1 MRNGGIGS
9 WMARRARMTPRRTA
23 IVHPARPGH
32 GGLEW
37 TYAQA
42 HERTT
47 RLAHALRKL
56 GVRRADRV
64 AYLGPN
70 HPTFLE
76 TLFAT
81 GTLGATF
88 VPLNWRLAGPELAF
102 CLGDSASTV
111 LIHAPEQA
119 DVVASIRSEIEGLQV
134 VAVEGPASGAHG
146 YETLLSDASASTIDE
161 EVDADE
167 PCMIMYT
174 SGTTGRPKGATL
186 THANATWNCFNVL
199 IDIDVASDEVSLISA
214 PLFHTAALN
223 MLCLPTLMK
232 GGAVVLMPS
241 FDPVRAFDLI
251 ESRRVTWM
259 FGVPAMFAAMAQS
272 PRWADA
278 DLSSVRILMCGG
290 APVPEALIRTY
301 EQRGLT
307 LLQGYGMTETAPGAL
322 FLSRQMASNVG
333 SAGKASF
340 FTDVRLACPDLS
352 EPGCGE
358 PGEILV
364 QGPNVMKGYWR
375 QPEATARAMVD
386 GGWFRSGDV
395 GIVDEDGFF
404 YVRDRI
410 KDMIISGGENIYPAE
425 IEAVLGQHPCV
436 AECGII
442 GVPDGTWGEVGRAF
456 VVLKPHEAACEQNL
470 LNFLQGKMAKYKI
483 PKSVELIEA
492 LPRTGSGK
500 IDKQKLRTH
509 YALRASDWP

>member
-1 MRNGGIGS
+1 VRNGGIGS

-23 IVHPARPGH
+23 IVHPAQHPGH
-32 GGLEW
+32 PAIER
-37 TYAQA
+37 TYAQV
-42 HERTT
+42 HERVT
-47 RLAHALRKL
+47 RLAHALRGL
-56 GVRRADRV
+56 HVRRGDRV

-70 HPTFLE
+70 HSAFLE

-111 LIHAPEQA
+111 LIYAPEQSG
-119 DVVASIRSEIEGLQV
+119 VVASIRQELESVQFV
-134 VAVEGPASGAHG
+134 CVEGQGPAAHG
-146 YETLLSDASASTIDE
+146 YEALLAGAATSPIDE
-161 EVDADE
+161 EVAPDE

-199 IDIDVASDEVSLISA
+199 IDLDVASDEVSLVSA

-232 GGAVVLMPS
+232 GGAVVLMSP
-241 FDPVRAFDLI
+241 FDPARAFDLI
-251 ESRRVTWM
+251 ASRRVTWM
-259 FGVPAMFAAMAQS
+259 FGVPAMYSAMAQS

-290 APVPEALIRTY
+290 APVPEALVRTY
-301 EQRGLT
+301 ERRGLT

-322 FLSRQMASNVG
+322 FLSRQMASKVG

-340 FTDVRLACPDLS
+340 FTDVRLARPDLS
-352 EPGCGE
+352 EPAPGE

-375 QPEATARAMVD
+375 QPEATARAMANGD
-386 GGWFRSGDV
+386 WFRSGDV
-395 GIVDEDGFF
+395 GEVDDDGFF

-410 KDMIISGGENIYPAE
+410 KDMFISGGENVYPAE
-425 IEAVLGQHPCV
+425 VEAVLCQHPGV
-436 AECGII
+436 AECAVI
-442 GVPDGTWGEVGRAF
+442 GVPDATWGEVGKAF
-456 VVLKPHEAACEQNL
+456 VVFKPHESGCELGL
-470 LNFLQGKMAKYKI
+470 LDFLQGRMAKYKI
-483 PKSVELIEA
+483 PKSVEVVEA

-500 IDKQKLRTH
+500 VDKPKLRNDFCTPV
-509 YALRASDWP
+509 AP